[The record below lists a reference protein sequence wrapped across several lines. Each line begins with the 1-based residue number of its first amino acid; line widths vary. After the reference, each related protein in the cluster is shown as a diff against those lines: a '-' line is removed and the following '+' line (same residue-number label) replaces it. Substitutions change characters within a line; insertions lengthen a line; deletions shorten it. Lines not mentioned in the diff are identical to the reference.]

1 MRISFQY
8 LCLVKRFFYFNS
20 TSDDN
25 CTNQFTPNQ
34 VARMHC
40 YLDLVYQKWLT
51 DRQPASISLAP
62 IVTGQSLNSVS
73 LYWLPPMRGAL
84 YQRYNF
90 VCSLCVLMCHVP
102 WICKKC
108 WHFLLHI
115 HKTLHVFLLSSR
127 WLEHFLVPEM
137 TTTTH
142 VKKTG
147 TSSTTWKRFE
157 YTAVRLFIAYNI
169 FMAYTTKSVL

>member
-1 MRISFQY
+1 MTISFQY
-8 LCLVKRFFYFNS
+8 LCLVWQLFYFNS

-25 CTNQFTPNQ
+25 CTNHFTPNQ

-73 LYWLPPMRGAL
+73 VYWLPPMRGAL

-90 VCSLCVLMCHVP
+90 VCSLCVLMCL
-102 WICKKC
+102 CLKKINKNCHILTIGARRC
-108 WHFLLHI
+108 WTLSLYLLTTI
-115 HKTLHVFLLSSR
+115 HKKIVQLR
-127 WLEHFLVPEM
+127 PY
-137 TTTTH
+137 
-142 VKKTG
+142 VKQASHK
-147 TSSTTWKRFE
+147 
-157 YTAVRLFIAYNI
+157 VCNL
-169 FMAYTTKSVL
+169 